1 MTDSATA
8 VLPLTEA
15 MIERFNHALQQARR
29 AGEVEPTAMVLATFD
44 GAGQISTRTVLL
56 KALDADGFVFFTNL
70 ESNKG
75 RQLLQNPRAA
85 ATFFWK
91 ATFCQV
97 QLQGDITQV
106 SDEEADAYFATRD
119 RGSQLGAW
127 ASLQSRPLES
137 REFLLQR
144 VAEYDREYAGVE
156 VPRPPYWSGFR
167 LRPYVVEFWHGAEH
181 RLHDRFRFTQVSG
194 EWREQRLYP

>member
-1 MTDSATA
+1 MSG
-8 VLPLTEA
+8 LPLSA
-15 MIERFNHALQQARR
+15 AIIERFNHALQTARR
-29 AGEVEPTAMVLATFD
+29 AGEVEPTAMILATSD

-91 ATFCQV
+91 STFCQV
-97 QLQGDITQV
+97 QLQGDISQV
-106 SDEEADAYFATRD
+106 ADDEADAYFATRD
-119 RGSQLGAW
+119 RRSQLGAW
-127 ASLQSRPLES
+127 ASLQSQPLPS

-144 VAEYDREYAGVE
+144 VAEFEQEFAGAE
-156 VPRPPYWSGFR
+156 VPRPAYWSGFR
-167 LRPYVVEFWHGAEH
+167 LQPDVVEFWYGAEF
-181 RLHDRFRFTQVSG
+181 RLHDRFRYNPVGG

>member
-1 MTDSATA
+1 MSR
-8 VLPLTEA
+8 LPLSTA
-15 MIERFNHALQQARR
+15 IIERFNHALQTARR
-29 AGEVEPTAMVLATFD
+29 AGEVEPTAMTLATSD

-91 ATFCQV
+91 STFCQV
-97 QLQGDITQV
+97 QLQGDISQV
-106 SDEEADAYFATRD
+106 SDDEADAYFATRD
-119 RGSQLGAW
+119 RRSQLGAW
-127 ASLQSRPLES
+127 ASLQSQPLPS

-144 VAEYDREYAGVE
+144 VADFEQKFAGAE
-156 VPRPPYWSGFR
+156 VPRPAYWSGFR
-167 LRPYVVEFWHGAEH
+167 LQPDMVEFWYGAEF
-181 RLHDRFRFTQVSG
+181 RLHDRFRYNQVGG

>member
-1 MTDSATA
+1 MVPPLPLAGPDHPGCAGGVADLVANAAPGQGGPCPPRSGVRFRIGYGRIMTDSATA
-8 VLPLTEA
+8 VLQSTEA

-44 GAGQISTRTVLL
+44 GAGHISTRTVLL

-91 ATFCQV
+91 AT
-97 QLQGDITQV
+97 
-106 SDEEADAYFATRD
+106 
-119 RGSQLGAW
+119 
-127 ASLQSRPLES
+127 
-137 REFLLQR
+137 
-144 VAEYDREYAGVE
+144 
-156 VPRPPYWSGFR
+156 
-167 LRPYVVEFWHGAEH
+167 
-181 RLHDRFRFTQVSG
+181 
-194 EWREQRLYP
+194 

>member
-1 MTDSATA
+1 MSG
-8 VLPLTEA
+8 LPLTEA
-15 MIERFNHALQQARR
+15 IIERFNHALQTARR
-29 AGEVEPTAMVLATFD
+29 AGEVEPTAMVLATSD

-75 RQLLQNPRAA
+75 QQLVQHPRAA

-91 ATFCQV
+91 STFCQV
-97 QLQGDITQV
+97 QLQGDVSQV
-106 SDEEADAYFATRD
+106 SAEEADAYFATRD

-144 VAEYDREYAGVE
+144 VARFEEKYAGTE
-156 VPRPPYWSGFR
+156 IPRPGYWSGFR
-167 LRPYVVEFWHGAEH
+167 LAPDMVEFWHGAEF
-181 RLHDRFRFTQVSG
+181 RLHDRFRYTPADG

>member
-1 MTDSATA
+1 MTRLA
-8 VLPLTEA
+8 LTDA
-15 MIERFNHALQQARR
+15 IIERFNHALQAARR
-29 AGEVEPTAMVLATFD
+29 AGEVEPTAMVLATSD
-44 GAGQISTRTVLL
+44 GAGRLSTRTVLL

-75 RQLLQNPRAA
+75 RQLRQNPHAA

-91 ATFCQV
+91 STYCQV
-97 QLQGDITQV
+97 QLQGDIAQV
-106 SDEEADAYFATRD
+106 SDEEADAYFSTRD

-127 ASLQSRPLES
+127 ASLQSQPLES

-144 VAEYDREYAGVE
+144 VAEFDQKFAGQE
-156 VPRPPYWSGFR
+156 VPRPDYWSGFR
-167 LRPYVVEFWHGAEH
+167 LQPDVVEFWHGAEY
-181 RLHDRFRFTQVSG
+181 RLHDRFRYTQEGG